1 MWVMNMLLL
10 VSVAGLLHIIL
21 STSEH
26 KVAPTNFGGKKE
38 IMYVGRTGLQ
48 ATFLWFI
55 QLYS

>member
-1 MWVMNMLLL
+1 MLLL